1 MYFFILL
8 REQRRQD
15 VAPSDSLEGNVVAFY
30 NVCCV
35 FCKFD
40 FVQYTFSSAV
50 NFIPIVFRLR
60 NKGTIHTS

>member
-1 MYFFILL
+1 MSH
-8 REQRRQD
+8 Q
-15 VAPSDSLEGNVVAFY
+15 ASSLEGNVVAFY